1 MPKIRLVKFIMFNWE
16 SDYIR
21 VRLDSFCLGM
31 RKYVSLFV
39 FLWGSLKFNS
49 LWSWLTRSFVIQVL
63 QLLRSGGN
71 DAEMEE
77 TWNKIGDYFS
87 ERHKWDE
94 AVQYYEKARNI
105 DQVKPQSNIF
115 GLEESTKII

>member
-1 MPKIRLVKFIMFNWE
+1 M
-16 SDYIR
+16 
-21 VRLDSFCLGM
+21 
-31 RKYVSLFV
+31 
-39 FLWGSLKFNS
+39 LK
-49 LWSWLTRSFVIQVL
+49 
-63 QLLRSGGN
+63 SGGN

-105 DQVKPQSNIF
+105 DQVKIPLSMGSMGGQKF
-115 GLEESTKII
+115 LGC

>member
-1 MPKIRLVKFIMFNWE
+1 M
-16 SDYIR
+16 
-21 VRLDSFCLGM
+21 
-31 RKYVSLFV
+31 
-39 FLWGSLKFNS
+39 
-49 LWSWLTRSFVIQVL
+49 

-105 DQVKPQSNIF
+105 DQVKQGCSLMTSRNGKARNIDQVKQ
-115 GLEESTKII
+115 GCS

>member
-1 MPKIRLVKFIMFNWE
+1 MFNLE

-21 VRLDSFCLGM
+21 VRLDWFCFVKVCILI
-31 RKYVSLFV
+31 RVSL
-39 FLWGSLKFNS
+39 GSLKFNS

-115 GLEESTKII
+115 G

>member
-1 MPKIRLVKFIMFNWE
+1 MHFSR
-16 SDYIR
+16 SD
-21 VRLDSFCLGM
+21 L
-31 RKYVSLFV
+31 KTKNLFQC
-39 FLWGSLKFNS
+39 
-49 LWSWLTRSFVIQVL
+49 QVL
-63 QLLRSGGN
+63 QLLKSGGN

-105 DQVKPQSNIF
+105 DQVNISF
-115 GLEESTKII
+115 ENRGVQLVQTCL

>member
-1 MPKIRLVKFIMFNWE
+1 M
-16 SDYIR
+16 
-21 VRLDSFCLGM
+21 
-31 RKYVSLFV
+31 
-39 FLWGSLKFNS
+39 
-49 LWSWLTRSFVIQVL
+49 

-77 TWNKIGDYFS
+77 TWNKIGDYFA

-105 DQVKPQSNIF
+105 EQVNDTILAFLQHVKNATVIF
-115 GLEESTKII
+115 IKMVK

>member
-1 MPKIRLVKFIMFNWE
+1 M
-16 SDYIR
+16 
-21 VRLDSFCLGM
+21 
-31 RKYVSLFV
+31 
-39 FLWGSLKFNS
+39 LK
-49 LWSWLTRSFVIQVL
+49 
-63 QLLRSGGN
+63 SGGN

-105 DQVKPQSNIF
+105 DQVKISFENRGVQ
-115 GLEESTKII
+115 LVQTCL